1 MRLRNLLIT
10 LSAAI
15 FVGEAVIMF
24 VLDSISLENPVVEG
38 LIDSTA
44 LVAIVFPVIYL
55 FAFKTLMMAKEQ
67 LEERIAQRTQEIQE
81 TNEALEDS
89 VEKLHVHRQMM
100 VQLSEMANFLQAC
113 DTVEEATA
121 VAGVYLQQLFP
132 DVSGGLFLMK
142 ASRNILERAVVWGP
156 QVEMP
161 DHHAPEECWALRRSK
176 PHVVRE
182 AERALACEHMRSIE
196 SIWHVCMPLIAHGE
210 VVGTLSLHAVEK
222 AGAATDFGGEKCGEE
237 WLQFYDNAGKNLALA
252 FSNLRL
258 REKLRY
264 QALRDPLTGLFNRR
278 YLLDT
283 FEHELERAI
292 ESGLPMSIAMFD
304 IDHFKSFND
313 TFGHVAGDAV
323 LTQLGMQVREW
334 ASKGDV
340 AVRFGGEEFT
350 IIMPD
355 TSPEQAYE
363 RLENLRQ
370 SIEVFPFEQNRQYL
384 GQVTISLGLATYP
397 VHGKGRE
404 ALIQLAD
411 QALYASKHEGRN
423 RTTAA
428 EALS

>member
-1 MRLRNLLIT
+1 MRLKNLLIP

-15 FVGEAVIMF
+15 FVGEAIIMF
-24 VLDSISLENPVVEG
+24 ALDSIALENPVVEG
-38 LIDSTA
+38 LIDATA

-55 FAFKTLMMAKEQ
+55 FAFRTLMMAKER
-67 LEERIAQRTQEIQE
+67 LEECIAQRTQEIQE

-89 VEKLHVHRQMM
+89 VENLNVHRQMM

-121 VAGVYLQQLFP
+121 VAGVHLQQLFP

-176 PHVVRE
+176 PHVVRD
-182 AERALACEHMRSIE
+182 AERALACEHMRSNE
-196 SIWHVCMPLIAHGE
+196 TNWHVCMPLIAHGE
-210 VVGTLSLHAVEK
+210 VVGTLSLNAMDKDGV
-222 AGAATDFGGEKCGEE
+222 ADADGEKCGEE
-237 WLQFYDNAGKNLALA
+237 WVQFYANAGKNLALA
-252 FSNLRL
+252 FTNLRL
-258 REKLRY
+258 REKLRF

-283 FEHELERAI
+283 FEHELERAV

-323 LTQLGMQVREW
+323 LTQLGMLVRDW
-334 ASKGDV
+334 AAKGDV

-350 IIMPD
+350 IIMPE
-355 TSPEQAYE
+355 TSPEQAHA
-363 RLENLRQ
+363 RLEKLRE
-370 SIEVFPFEQNRQYL
+370 SIAAFPFEQNRQYL
-384 GQVTISLGLATYP
+384 GQVTISLGYATYP

-404 ALIQLAD
+404 SLIQSAD
-411 QALYASKHEGRN
+411 QALYASKHNGRN

-428 EALS
+428 TALS